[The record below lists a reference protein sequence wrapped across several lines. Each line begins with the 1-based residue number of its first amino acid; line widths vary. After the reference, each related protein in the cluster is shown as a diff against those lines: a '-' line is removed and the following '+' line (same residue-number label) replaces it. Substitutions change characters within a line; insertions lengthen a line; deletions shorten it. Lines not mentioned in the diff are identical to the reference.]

1 MMGLVFWLFL
11 NTTWL
16 DVKFDGAKIDDP
28 VFFKIHK
35 KSLKPLF

>member
-16 DVKFDGAKIDDP
+16 DVKFYGAKIDDS
-28 VFFKIHK
+28 VFLGYIKN
-35 KSLKPLF
+35 P